1 MKSMLTY
8 FTLPY
13 TDTSTLVSSLQKFHA
28 VDAGKVKRFSTW
40 REEKH
45 SKELD
50 FELHA
55 LKVSF
60 RYNTHAKTLNPKPSS
75 DHESVVVCRQDK
87 ACFWTEKPGILRIFR
102 RIRILCIF
110 ARMQG
115 SFATRRSC
123 NLVLRPRP
131 FWRPIA

>member
-1 MKSMLTY
+1 MLTY

-55 LKVSF
+55 LTSVALPRVVQSEF
-60 RYNTHAKTLNPKPSS
+60 SLQHTRENPKP
-75 DHESVVVCRQDK
+75 
-87 ACFWTEKPGILRIFR
+87 
-102 RIRILCIF
+102 
-110 ARMQG
+110 
-115 SFATRRSC
+115 
-123 NLVLRPRP
+123 
-131 FWRPIA
+131 